1 MIDICT
7 GFAAGGSAHTPE
19 GRPNA
24 TNQSSTDV
32 CPLEHPD
39 DPDGWHAMPLQ
50 EGPCM
55 RRARRIDVWRE
66 DGLIK
71 VDAGFQD
78 SGSNP
83 AGGRTALHEYRVHAE
98 VDPGSGVLT
107 ALQVLP
113 MVLPF
118 RECPGAAIKAT
129 RLIGHKVADFRDDV
143 LETLPGTAGCTHL
156 NDVLRALSDVPLLAG
171 RLPA

>member
-1 MIDICT
+1 MINICT
-7 GFAAGGSAHTPE
+7 GFAEGGSAHTEE

-24 TNQSSTDV
+24 ENQSSTV
-32 CPLEHPD
+32 VGPLEHPD
-39 DPDGWHAMPLQ
+39 DPDGWHAMTVQ
-50 EGPCM
+50 EGPHM

-66 DGLIK
+66 AGLIK

-83 AGGRTALHEYRVHAE
+83 AGGRTALHEYQLHAE
-98 VDPGSGVLT
+98 IDADSGILT

-113 MVLPF
+113 LVLPF

-156 NDVLRALSDVPLLAG
+156 NDVLRALADVPLLAS
-171 RLPA
+171 RIPN